1 VANRQEV
8 PVKNGIATAA
18 AVASAAL
25 VIGGTAGCSSDPP
38 KPKAGVLLPGTSQL
52 TIDGEDAPAN
62 GTVNCAS
69 VESLTTLKTGDDT
82 TGATVMVSTR
92 GKLIVEFV
100 RIRNLNGFSG
110 DYNRGLEGSATA
122 ALHGAV
128 YDITGTARGYSPKS
142 IAPTTLPFTIKMA
155 C

>member
-1 VANRQEV
+1 MLAA
-8 PVKNGIATAA
+8 GAA
-18 AVASAAL
+18 AAL
-25 VIGGTAGCSSDPP
+25 IIDGTVGCSSNSP

-52 TIDGEDAPAN
+52 TIDGNDVPAS

-69 VESLTTLKTGDDT
+69 VESLTTLKTGDDAA
-82 TGATVMVSTR
+82 GATVMVSTK

-122 ALHGAV
+122 TLRDAV

>member
-1 VANRQEV
+1 M
-8 PVKNGIATAA
+8 KNGIAMVVTGAA
-18 AVASAAL
+18 AAL
-25 VIGGTAGCSSDPP
+25 IIDGTVGCSPAIP

-52 TIDGEDAPAN
+52 TIDGDDVPAS

-69 VESLTTLKTGDDT
+69 VESLTTLKTGDDAA
-82 TGATVMVSTR
+82 GATVMVSTK
-92 GKLIVEFV
+92 GKLIVELV

-122 ALHGAV
+122 TLRDAV
-128 YDITGTARGYSPKS
+128 YDITGTAWGYTPRS
-142 IAPTTLPFTIKMA
+142 IAPTTLPFSIKMA

>member
-1 VANRQEV
+1 
-8 PVKNGIATAA
+8 VKNGMAVVAGGAAIALIA
-18 AVASAAL
+18 
-25 VIGGTAGCSSDPP
+25 AGCSTHFPA
-38 KPKAGVLLPGTSQL
+38 PKAGVLRPGTSQL
-52 TIDGEDAPAN
+52 TIDGEDAPTN
-62 GTVNCAS
+62 GTVNCTS
-69 VESLTTLKTGDDT
+69 IESMTTIKSGDDAA
-82 TGATVMVSTR
+82 GATAMVSNK

-128 YDITGTARGYSPKS
+128 YDINGTVRGYSQKL
-142 IAPTTLPFTIKMA
+142 IVPTTLPFTLKIA